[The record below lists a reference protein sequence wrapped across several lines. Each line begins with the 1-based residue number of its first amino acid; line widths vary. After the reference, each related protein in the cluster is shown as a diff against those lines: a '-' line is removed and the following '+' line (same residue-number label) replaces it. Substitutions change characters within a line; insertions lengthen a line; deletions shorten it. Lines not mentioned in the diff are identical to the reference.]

1 MSVQQNKARARRVF
15 DEVWSQGKLDLTEE
29 LLSPDFVGRPGGFG
43 KPFKGPAG
51 AREFLGRFR
60 EGFPD
65 MTFSVE
71 EMVAE
76 GDHVAIRWTGAG
88 THEGDFMGFEPTER
102 RVTFGGMTF
111 LRFARDGAIVEGWTQ
126 IDAIGLL
133 RAVGALR
140 EPVRA

>member
-43 KPFKGPAG
+43 KPFQGPEG
-51 AREFLGRFR
+51 ARAFLSRFR
-60 EGFPD
+60 SAFPD
-65 MTFSVE
+65 MAFTVE
-71 EMVAE
+71 ELVAE
-76 GDHVAIRWTGAG
+76 SDQVAIRWTCTG

-102 RVTFGGMTF
+102 EATFEGMTF

-126 IDAIGLL
+126 MDAIGLL
-133 RAVGALR
+133 RAIGALR
-140 EPVRA
+140 EPARV